1 MKEIQIKEKEKARR
15 IEEMKQEKEE
25 MKRKIAQQNGKMLQD
40 SHPFLELEFSN
51 CKSDFPNFV
60 KYQFIL

>member
-1 MKEIQIKEKEKARR
+1 
-15 IEEMKQEKEE
+15 MKQEKEE